1 MNDFLF
7 KDEGYQLIGAALEV
21 YNEQGHHLSEDIYQA
36 SLEAELQLRKIP
48 YDPQFRLDVYY
59 KGIKLKPYFIPDLFV
74 FGEII
79 VELKAVK
86 QFIPEHESQLLNYLA
101 ITGKK
106 VGYLINFGHKGT
118 LEWKRLVL

>member
-1 MNDFLF
+1 MFVYPLYSHELMNDFLF

-36 SLEAELQLRKIP
+36 SLEAELQRRKIP

-59 KGIKLKPYFIPDLFV
+59 KG
-74 FGEII
+74 
-79 VELKAVK
+79 
-86 QFIPEHESQLLNYLA
+86 
-101 ITGKK
+101 
-106 VGYLINFGHKGT
+106 T